1 MRPMRFTGSSR
12 IEQSTQSLSPTHDP
26 RSCPYAS
33 TSICV
38 PWGGLHRHLGSYA
51 SGAPLQRC
59 PHRLAALSP
68 HTAAQRGPV
77 RSDMDRG
84 KDNCPSG
91 SCHLRSLNKKDLLL
105 PSRILSSCGLCN
117 SLPTFELFAAILLPS
132 TYLRATR
139 SILAPTLCWN
149 NSRRILVQRLP

>member
-1 MRPMRFTGSSR
+1 MNNLRSPCHLHMIQEAAHTPQPQYAYPGAVFTAISVLMLQELLSS
-12 IEQSTQSLSPTHDP
+12 D
-26 RSCPYAS
+26 
-33 TSICV
+33 V
-38 PWGGLHRHLGSYA
+38 PIGWLLF
-51 SGAPLQRC
+51 
-59 PHRLAALSP
+59 P
-68 HTAAQRGPV
+68 HTQLLSEALFDQIWIGVKTTVLLVAAT
-77 RSDMDRG
+77 SW
-84 KDNCPSG
+84 
-91 SCHLRSLNKKDLLL
+91 SLNKKDLLL